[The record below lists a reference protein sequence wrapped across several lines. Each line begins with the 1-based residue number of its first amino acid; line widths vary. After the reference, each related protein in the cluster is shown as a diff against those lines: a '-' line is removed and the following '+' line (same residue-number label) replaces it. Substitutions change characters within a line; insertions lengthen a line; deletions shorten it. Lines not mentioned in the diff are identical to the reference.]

1 MKKTIRNITLM
12 LAAALVI
19 TGCELNDSGG
29 LQMIPP
35 GAVEQAA
42 GADATLKS
50 LAVDNFTISPAFD
63 AETLEYTLVVSK
75 ATTSSLTVRAIGPD
89 GAAVSV
95 AINGGSA
102 TPVTEPGYSAV
113 MALEDTLDVNDIV
126 ASVVS
131 EDTLS
136 TNEYHIRVYY
146 LGTSA
151 SLSGLDVTLTNG
163 SPGAI
168 SSGLDPSFDPAHLT
182 YAAGISYATT
192 SIDITVSMP
201 EGSGMTATVDGWTA
215 LSGSPVPITNLPA
228 AGGSRD
234 ITITV
239 TSQDEGTT
247 RDYTLTISKGAAPST
262 EARLSALVFRVRWY
276 LDLVSSYTIK
286 DIGFSCDDYILSY
299 NRNMDTAWRAF
310 RFTATPMSSDFSSI
324 SARGTCIT
332 GSQPLISNG
341 DGSYTIT
348 IDLGYGNSFSYPQTV
363 YIDVT
368 AEDEVTVKTYSITV
382 NN

>member
-35 GAVEQAA
+35 GAVEQTV

-89 GAAVSV
+89 GAAVTA

-247 RDYTLTISKGAAPST
+247 RDYTLTITKGAAPST
-262 EARLSALVFRVRWY
+262 ENRLQYLARALKVWG
-276 LDLVSSYTIK
+276 IW
-286 DIGFSCDDYILSY
+286 Y
-299 NRNMDTAWRAF
+299 NRSISPEASQANLAVSWLYE
-310 RFTATPMSSDFSSI
+310 SSDGGWLFSSI
-324 SARGTCIT
+324 SDYRVDLRPLDAAIQGITVNGTACSVVEVDDINT
-332 GSQPLISNG
+332 YRCTLSRS
-341 DGSYTIT
+341 
-348 IDLGYGNSFSYPQTV
+348 SFSGYNIVLPIV
-363 YIDVT
+363 VT
-368 AEDEVTVKTYSITV
+368 AESGDTRTYTLTIKD
-382 NN
+382 